1 VSAVAGE
8 GALPA
13 NIALFARA
21 LRRAGLRVGP
31 GHVVDAVQAVEAAG
45 LGGRDDLYWTLH
57 AVLVSRREDHAV
69 FDQAFRLFWRRR
81 DYIDKLMSL
90 LVPVATGAEKPPEQ
104 ASRRV
109 QDAMLPAAPVAPVE
123 QRRVEVEGVFAV
135 SDAELLRTKDFEQM
149 TAAELAAAQ
158 RALRALRLPEEAVR
172 TRRFAADPRGR
183 AIDMRRSLRAALHGQ
198 AKLERRAPRFVVPP
212 IVALCDVSGSMSR
225 YTRVFLHFLHA
236 LAAQRRRTHV
246 FLFGTRLTNVTRQ
259 LAHKDVDEALGLVAR
274 AVPDWEGGTRIATSL
289 HAFNRLWSRRV
300 LGQSAT
306 VLLLTDGLERDD
318 AGLEREIERLHK
330 SCRRLVWL
338 NPLLRYDGFE
348 PRAKGVRIMLPHV
361 DEFRPVHDLNSVAE
375 LCAALG
381 GGRREG
387 DPRRWLARARPH
399 PEPVEGGGRL
409 RASTGSA

>member
-1 VSAVAGE
+1 LGQ
-8 GALPA
+8 LPA

-31 GHVVDAVQAVEAAG
+31 GHVVDAVEAVEAAG
-45 LGGRDDLYWTLH
+45 LGAWDDLYWTLH
-57 AVLVSRREDHAV
+57 PVLVSRREDHAV

-123 QRRVEVEGVFAV
+123 QRRIEVEALFAV

-158 RALRALRLPEEAVR
+158 RALRDLRLPHEELR
-172 TRRFAADPRGR
+172 TRRFSPDARGR
-183 AIDMRRSLRAALHGQ
+183 SIDMRRSFRAALHGS
-198 AKLERRAPRFVVPP
+198 ARLERRAPKRVVPP
-212 IVALCDVSGSMSR
+212 IVALCDVSGSMGR
-225 YTRVFLHFLHA
+225 YTRMFLHFLHA
-236 LAAQRRRTHV
+236 LSAERRRTHV
-246 FLFGTRLTNVTRQ
+246 FLFGTRLSNVTRQ
-259 LAHKDVDEALGLVAR
+259 LAMKDVDEALALVAR
-274 AVPDWEGGTRIATSL
+274 AVPDWEGGTRIAASL
-289 HAFNRLWSRRV
+289 HAFNRDWSRRV
-300 LGQSAT
+300 LGQGAT

-361 DEFRPVHDLNSVAE
+361 DEFRPVHDLKSVGE
-375 LCAALG
+375 LVAALG
-381 GGRREG
+381 AERREV
-387 DPRRWLARARPH
+387 DPRLWLKRA
-399 PEPVEGGGRL
+399 
-409 RASTGSA
+409 A